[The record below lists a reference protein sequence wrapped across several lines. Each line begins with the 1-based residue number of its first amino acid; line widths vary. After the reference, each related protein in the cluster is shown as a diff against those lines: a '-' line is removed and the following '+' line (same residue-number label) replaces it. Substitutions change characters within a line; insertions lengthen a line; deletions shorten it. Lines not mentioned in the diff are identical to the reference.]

1 MSEDDILNDFSKYQ
15 FKGVEEYGLY
25 IIGNQLDSLVGF
37 NDLARL
43 IESDEYWKSTVRLIR
58 VGYKLISG
66 ENAELRE
73 KAFNL
78 FKKNKNYVK
87 IFDLYIWLL
96 IDYKSL
102 GNSLKNEFL
111 I

>member
-1 MSEDDILNDFSKYQ
+1 MSEDDILKDKSKYE
-15 FKGVEEYGLY
+15 FKGIEEFGLK
-25 IIGNQLDSLVGF
+25 IIENQLDSLGGF

-43 IESDEYWKSTVRLIR
+43 IESDKHWRSTVRLVR
-58 VGYKLISG
+58 VGYKLISF
-66 ENAELRE
+66 ENAELQE

-78 FKKNKNYVK
+78 YKKNKNYVK

-102 GNSLKNEFL
+102 GNS
-111 I
+111 